1 MRMASNEKQ
10 IQAMRKLGMTEEEIK
25 QVLEDDKRI
34 DRGEKLFELSPE
46 LEKGAK
52 KARQAERKPTVYSLD
67 NAKGKR
73 SKKADDVKGGLIE
86 LLTETIK
93 AQADCNSLEVL
104 NPEREFVFDWNGKK
118 YKIVLSAPRSWGGIF
133 FVQFYQMKILCIL
146 PIDISK
152 WMW

>member
-1 MRMASNEKQ
+1 MKMASNEKQ
-10 IQAMRKLGMTEEEIK
+10 IQAMRKLGMSEEEIK

-34 DRGEKLFELSPE
+34 DRGEKLFELPPE

-67 NAKGKR
+67 NSKGKR

-86 LLTETIK
+86 LLTKTISD
-93 AQADCNSLEVL
+93 QADCKSLEVL

-118 YKIVLSAPRSWGGIF
+118 YKIVLSAPRS
-133 FVQFYQMKILCIL
+133 
-146 PIDISK
+146 
-152 WMW
+152 